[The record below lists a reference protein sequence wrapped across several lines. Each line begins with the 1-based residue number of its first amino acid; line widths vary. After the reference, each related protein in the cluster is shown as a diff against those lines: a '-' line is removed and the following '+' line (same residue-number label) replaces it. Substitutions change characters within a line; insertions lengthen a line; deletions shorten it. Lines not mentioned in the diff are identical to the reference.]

1 MDGRDIGTV
10 ILPDAEVKIF
20 MVASPEARAERRTR
34 ELAEKGIAAN
44 YEDVLREMKER
55 DAQDSGRAIAP
66 AIPAPDAVHLD
77 NSGMTIEQSV
87 EAVIAI
93 IEQKTGGQ

>member
-1 MDGRDIGTV
+1 M
-10 ILPDAEVKIF
+10 P
-20 MVASPEARAERRTR
+20 
-34 ELAEKGIAAN
+34 AN

-77 NSGMTIEQSV
+77 NSALSV
-87 EAVIAI
+87 EESVQAVIDL
-93 IEQKTGGQ
+93 IEPFKHKL